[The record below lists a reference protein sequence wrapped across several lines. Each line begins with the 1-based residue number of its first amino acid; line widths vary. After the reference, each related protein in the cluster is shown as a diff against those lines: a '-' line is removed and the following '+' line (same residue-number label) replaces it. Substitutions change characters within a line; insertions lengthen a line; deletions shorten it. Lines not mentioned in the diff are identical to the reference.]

1 MLKRHFLFGFVPF
14 VLTSLKAFA
23 QAPVTKENPV
33 PKVVIIAT
41 IEVVPGRMN
50 EYLPLILA
58 HRARCLKDEPGTL
71 ALEVLR
77 PQDEDN
83 KVIVYEIYADND
95 AFYAHSVG
103 ASVKRIQKEVYGMVL
118 GAAHIRCTPAV

>member
-1 MLKRHFLFGFVPF
+1 MVAGRCTVQPLTLWKIPPGLPSHSIVSWRRHSRRRPMLKRHFLVGFVPF

-83 KVIVYEIYADND
+83 KVIVYEI
-95 AFYAHSVG
+95 
-103 ASVKRIQKEVYGMVL
+103 
-118 GAAHIRCTPAV
+118 